1 MELKT
6 LVEAD
11 RAFAQSV
18 DHHMDDAAF
27 RNSALTQTGYILW
40 EGSERIG
47 LMTYCVLWNRLP
59 FLNCI
64 FVLEARRGRGCG
76 SQAILLWEQEM
87 KRRGYPM
94 SLLSTQADESA
105 QHLYRR
111 LGYTDCGGLLFDHTP
126 LDQPM
131 EIFFRKVL

>member
-1 MELKT
+1 MELKPMA
-6 LVEAD
+6 EAD
-11 RAFAQSV
+11 RAFAQRV
-18 DHHMDDAAF
+18 DPHLDDAAF
-27 RNSALTQTGYILW
+27 QGALMTRTGYILW
-40 EGSERIG
+40 EDGQRIG
-47 LMTYCVLWNRLP
+47 LMTHCVLWNRLP

-64 FVLEARRGRGCG
+64 FILEAHRGKGYG

-87 KRRGYPM
+87 KRRGCPM
-94 SLLSTQADESA
+94 TLLSTQADERA

-111 LGYTDCGGLLFDHTP
+111 LGYIDCGGLLFDHTP